1 MVSMSSDNSLVADG
15 SGTARSAWPVALA
28 SCVAM
33 MLSGSPLII
42 YVQSVFLVPM
52 TTDLGWT
59 RAQYFAPLFFAGLVS
74 ALLSPIWGYLVDRH
88 GARPILI
95 PCVALFGLI
104 CAGFG
109 LVQDLLVYSILLFL
123 ALTLQTAHGMVFYA
137 KIILS
142 WSARRP
148 GLLLGIAL
156 SGASAGGMLLPPVAV
171 WLTSEFG
178 WRIARILLGLSVI
191 AVALP
196 LVWAFVRSAPG
207 TAKAKPRP
215 NGSLQIPREISSR
228 RFWLIALNVALM
240 SVAVNGVSANMVPL
254 LVDKGITPG
263 MGALGISLLAGSSFI
278 ARFTAGAIL
287 DYSRSALIAV
297 PWVLC
302 GALGLTL
309 LSASQNPVIIFPAI
323 ILVGIALG
331 GEVDFA
337 AYFIRR
343 YFSFEHHG
351 FLYGTVMGIFAICAT
366 TGPLLFGLGYQLTGA
381 NMFSLQMACGLV
393 AVAVVPLLALGR
405 YPTEL
410 TDAIASR
417 Y

>member
-1 MVSMSSDNSLVADG
+1 MVNQGSHGGLGADNDQVAR
-15 SGTARSAWPVALA
+15 AAWPVAFA

-52 TTDLGWT
+52 TTELGWT
-59 RAQYFAPLFFAGLVS
+59 RAEYFAPLFFAGLFS

-95 PCVALFGLI
+95 PCVALFGLV

-109 LVQDLLVYSILLFL
+109 LVQDILVYSILLFL
-123 ALTLQTAHGMVFYA
+123 ALTLQTAHGMVYYA

-142 WSARRP
+142 WPAKRP

-156 SGASAGGMLLPPVAV
+156 SGASAGGMLLPPIAV
-171 WLTSEFG
+171 WLTSELG
-178 WRIARILLGLSVI
+178 WRIARIVLGFTVI
-191 AVALP
+191 SVALP
-196 LVWAFVRSAPG
+196 IVWAFVRSAPE
-207 TAKAKPRP
+207 TVRAKPQAK
-215 NGSLQIPREISSR
+215 GSIDVPREIASS

-240 SVAVNGVSANMVPL
+240 SVAINGVSANMVPIM
-254 LVDKGITPG
+254 VDKGMTPG
-263 MGALGISLLAGSSFI
+263 VGALGISLLAGSSFV
-278 ARFTAGAIL
+278 ARFTAGALL

-297 PWVLC
+297 PWVAC

-309 LSASQNPVIIFPAI
+309 FSVSQTPMVIFPATVLI
-323 ILVGIALG
+323 GIALG

-343 YFSFEHHG
+343 YFSFERHG
-351 FLYGTVMGIFAICAT
+351 FLYGTVMGIFGICAT
-366 TGPLLFGLGYQLTGA
+366 TGPLLFGLGYQLTGT
-381 NMFSLQMACGLV
+381 NMLSLQVACGLM
-393 AVAVVPLLALGR
+393 ALAAVPLFALGR
-405 YPTEL
+405 YPEL
-410 TDAIASR
+410 TSATDIGH
-417 Y
+417 